1 MAKIDYY
8 AKSLIRFQAREMI
21 LQSNANVQ
29 LRFAT
34 GDRFANQQLTHAN
47 LVEIVEE
54 IAPAQAMAEVSSGGR
69 AMFRYTSEHGELVV
83 SVEPSGRDAWRVS
96 IAPAPDEGVQI
107 NLEPEVTAAPPPPA
121 ATQSLGAA
129 ALGRIQPVAIPASQ
143 AKRGQVEPPPREVS
157 AATLPQGLGD
167 FVGARP
173 PAPAPAPAPAADA
186 LPQPHFLTAMM
197 EAADEAMLSTNGAEV
212 AATMAAGA
220 VSQAV
225 PPTLPAAEAA
235 RSDLPS
241 PASIAGGTV
250 PVRSGV
256 MQAMPV
262 EPTAHGAPRVVL
274 PLGALLQR
282 ALDACAS
289 DLHLQ
294 TGHAPLIRAGGGLRV
309 LEEPGAIDETGFVE
323 SLLEH
328 APPERRA
335 AYSQR
340 GEVTFGASLVLP
352 SGESLRLRVTMFRE
366 RAGAAA
372 ALRLLGTE
380 LPSPGELGL
389 PRVVVDLSTQRS
401 GLILVCGPAGS
412 GKTTTLGALVDF
424 VNRKRTAHLVTI
436 EDPIEI
442 LHESQGCLVHQ
453 REVGVHAESFSS
465 AVRTALRADP
475 EVLVLGD
482 LPDSETAGL
491 ALEAAV
497 RGCLVLA
504 TTTAPS
510 VPAAVERFVSL
521 LPAER
526 QGTARIQLADVLR
539 GVVSQRLCQ
548 RTGGGRVGSFE
559 VLIGGNAAANVIREG
574 KPFQLVSLMQAG
586 RGHGMSTLEDSLLQL
601 VRSGTIEAGEAE
613 LWAAHPTEMRRIL
626 AAAETQPP
634 VG

>member
-47 LVEIVEE
+47 LVEIIEE
-54 IAPAQAMAEVSSGGR
+54 IAPSQAMAEVSSGGR
-69 AMFRYTSEHGELVV
+69 AMFRHTSEYGELVV

-107 NLEPEVTAAPPPPA
+107 NIEQEIAPPPASPSPQT
-121 ATQSLGAA
+121 TQGLGASI
-129 ALGRIQPVAIPASQ
+129 GRIHPIAVPASQ
-143 AKRGQVEPPPREVS
+143 AKRGQSDPTREVS
-157 AATLPQGLGD
+157 AGTLPQGLSD
-167 FVGARP
+167 FVGAGRGSAS
-173 PAPAPAPAPAADA
+173 PAVAEP
-186 LPQPHFLTAMM
+186 LPQPHLLTGVMAMM
-197 EAADEAMLSTNGAEV
+197 DSGAVPRGVAV
-212 AATMAAGA
+212 AATLAAG
-220 VSQAV
+220 
-225 PPTLPAAEAA
+225 PTT
-235 RSDLPS
+235 RQDLPS
-241 PASIAGGTV
+241 PASLAGAAV
-250 PVRSGV
+250 PVRSGM
-256 MQAMPV
+256 MQAMPMPV
-262 EPTAHGAPRVVL
+262 EPTAHGAPVVVL

-282 ALDACAS
+282 SLEARAS

-294 TGHAPLIRAGGGLRV
+294 TGHAPLIRAGAGLRG
-309 LEEPGAIDETGFVE
+309 LDEPGTIGEAGFVE

-335 AYSQR
+335 AYAQR
-340 GEVTFGASLVLP
+340 GEVTFGTSLILP
-352 SGESLRLRVTMFRE
+352 SGDSLRLRVTMYRE

-372 ALRLLGTE
+372 SLRLLGTE

-389 PRVVVDLSTQRS
+389 PRSVVDLSTQRS

-412 GKTTTLGALVDF
+412 GKTTTLAALVDF
-424 VNRKRTAHLVTI
+424 VNRKRTAHIVTI
-436 EDPIEI
+436 EDPIEV

-482 LPDSETAGL
+482 LPDGETTGL

-510 VPAAVERFVSL
+510 VPDAVERFVSL
-521 LPAER
+521 QPADR
-526 QGTARIQLADVLR
+526 QQQARVQLADVLR
-539 GVVSQRLCQ
+539 GVVSQRLCL
-548 RTGGGRVGSFE
+548 RAAGGRVGSFE

-586 RGHGMSTLEDSLLQL
+586 RGHGMCTLEDSLLQL
-601 VRSGTIEAGEAE
+601 VRSGTIEPDEAE
-613 LWAAHPTEMRRIL
+613 AWAAHPTEMRRIL
-626 AAAETQPP
+626 AAAKPKTQPP
-634 VG
+634 A

>member
-47 LVEIVEE
+47 LVEIIEE
-54 IAPAQAMAEVSSGGR
+54 IAPPQAMAEVSTGGR
-69 AMFRYTSEHGELVV
+69 AMFRYASEHGELVV

-96 IAPAPDEGVQI
+96 IAPAADEGVQI
-107 NLEPEVTAAPPPPA
+107 NLEPEVASPPPPPA
-121 ATQSLGAA
+121 ATQSLGVA
-129 ALGRIQPVAIPASQ
+129 ALGRIQPVTIPASQ
-143 AKRGQVEPPPREVS
+143 AKRGQPEQPREVS

-167 FVGARP
+167 FVGARAP
-173 PAPAPAPAPAADA
+173 AVSPAPVPIPAADVM
-186 LPQPHFLTAMM
+186 PQPHFLTAMM
-197 EAADEAMLSTNGAEV
+197 EAADEAMLQNGAEV

-225 PPTLPAAEAA
+225 PATMPALEAA
-235 RSDLPS
+235 RTDLPS
-241 PASIAGGTV
+241 PASLTGGSV

-282 ALDACAS
+282 SLEARAS

-294 TGHAPLIRAGGGLRV
+294 TGHAPLVRAGGGLRP
-309 LEEPGAIDETGFVE
+309 LEEPGTIDETGFVE

-328 APPERRA
+328 APAERRA

-352 SGESLRLRVTMFRE
+352 SGESLRLRVTMYRE

-372 ALRLLGTE
+372 SLRLLGTE

-389 PRVVVDLSTQRS
+389 PRSVVDLSTQRS
-401 GLILVCGPAGS
+401 GLVLVCGPAGS
-412 GKTTTLGALVDF
+412 GKTTTLAAIVDF

-482 LPDSETAGL
+482 LPDSETTGL
-491 ALEAAV
+491 ALDAAV

-526 QGTARIQLADVLR
+526 QAPGRAQLADVLR
-539 GVVSQRLCQ
+539 GVISQRLCQ

-586 RGHGMSTLEDSLLQL
+586 RGHGMCTLEDSLLRL
-601 VRSGTIEAGEAE
+601 VRAGTIEAGEAE
-613 LWAAHPTEMRRIL
+613 TWAAHPTEMRRIL
-626 AAAETQPP
+626 AAAAEPP
-634 VG
+634 PP